1 MKTSWFI
8 WAAFLAL
15 GLTPVSAPIHPDI
28 PLNTWSIVAVD
39 PATGDTGVAG
49 ASCLELR
56 NVDAIAMLA
65 PGKGAAVAQG
75 LWSVENRNRVFQLLK
90 DGNSADE
97 IVRNARDFADRSPG
111 QRQYGVIT
119 VRDGKTQIAAFTG
132 EDTNPWSGS
141 RQDAGMA
148 VTVQGNLLEKEAVV
162 ANALAAFKAN
172 DDRGRNTLTDR
183 LMRAL
188 EAGSAAGGD
197 KRCNNGAVQQTAAST
212 FILFARAKESAY
224 AARDLGVTDAGS
236 KSAPSLDLSVTAP
249 KYGANP
255 IPELRKQYDA
265 WRDSRK

>member
-1 MKTSWFI
+1 
-8 WAAFLAL
+8 
-15 GLTPVSAPIHPDI
+15 
-28 PLNTWSIVAVD
+28 
-39 PATGDTGVAG
+39 
-49 ASCLELR
+49 
-56 NVDAIAMLA
+56 
-65 PGKGAAVAQG
+65 
-75 LWSVENRNRVFQLLK
+75 
-90 DGNSADE
+90 
-97 IVRNARDFADRSPG
+97 
-111 QRQYGVIT
+111 
-119 VRDGKTQIAAFTG
+119 
-132 EDTNPWSGS
+132 
-141 RQDAGMA
+141 MA